1 MCTTRL
7 TIYATDGRASP
18 ATRGS
23 PPSPTTRGS
32 LPRDGRASPPPPLV
46 VGFGLA
52 AGHLGQSWAKPPVLQ
67 TGPSGHWR
75 GLGLMGLWGPLEAPG
90 PHGLVFCTLLGGLWR
105 LLGLMGWSFV
115 RSFRHIFY
123 ISPNIIIFYRVLL
136 SATNP
141 PK

>member
-52 AGHLGQSWAKPPVLQ
+52 AGHLGQSLGLLEAVFIVMTGEAQQQ
-67 TGPSGHWR
+67 TFVSFFGGSFGPSWDS
-75 GLGLMGLWGPLEAPG
+75 LGA
-90 PHGLVFCTLLGGLWR
+90 LLGP
-105 LLGLMGWSFV
+105 S
-115 RSFRHIFY
+115 
-123 ISPNIIIFYRVLL
+123 
-136 SATNP
+136 
-141 PK
+141 